1 MRPLAMILFVVCL
14 VQTTTVGQTIL
25 YHENFEDSSAT
36 WWNTVQKFKIVS
48 DGSNKILQGTGY
60 SYGMMGEQWY
70 DYRFVALVKLMSGS
84 LHLVYRRS
92 NSGRYA
98 LEVFQNLIALTR
110 NSSPANTRI
119 QLAQANFSIGYNAWH
134 LFKIEGI
141 GDLIRVYVDN
151 NLYIS
156 YKDPAPLLYGQIG
169 LEVLDNSTAY
179 FDDIIVETDKIIPE
193 QGTDWVRTGGPL
205 GGIGYDVRTDPTDPN
220 IIYVTDQW
228 AGVHKSYD
236 GARTWYPKNEG
247 ITSRFGPTADG
258 IPIFSL
264 TVDPNDPNIVW
275 CGTLG
280 MTGVYRSVDKGEHW
294 QLKINGIP
302 ATTRLTFRSF
312 TIQPGNSNVV
322 YCGAEWTLSG
332 NEIPVGQKSA
342 SRGKIYKTT
351 NAGDSWNEVLDSD
364 ALVRTIIVD
373 PANTDIVYA
382 ATGIFDRD
390 DVHEEG
396 IWKSTDA
403 GKTWFHIN
411 NGVTNLTVGHIE
423 MDPNNS
429 SILFASAGRL
439 GDFGGGP
446 DAQTG
451 EILRTT
457 NGGQLWTRQYGGYS
471 YLPFIYVE
479 IDETN
484 PNVVY
489 ASASDR
495 GFFKSTDK
503 GISWFQTTYN
513 PPYINPGH
521 IISIATCKSRP
532 NWLITNSYGGGVFV
546 SEDGAK
552 SWSAASKGYTGCEV
566 ADIAVASDDP
576 LKTVAVARSSVF
588 KSTDGGT
595 NWFGIGAMWMR
606 FNNVPSGPLEIRSVA
621 IHPLNS
627 NIMVSTDQAS
637 RIYKTTDGGGSW
649 RTVFQLPGDELR
661 TIVYAPSN
669 PNILYAGCTIFGGY
683 QIDRP
688 YPFDPSLPSYGV
700 LKSTDGGETWQYANN
715 GLESTTKDIN
725 HIAVH
730 PTNPDTVYLGEL
742 NSGVYKSV
750 DGGRSWFKSSTGIV
764 VPDVRAIAI
773 DYSNPSVVYA
783 GSQRGGIYK
792 STNSGQ
798 EWRPI
803 NYGMDPEAAIR
814 SIVVD
819 PTNSQTIYAGDWHSG
834 VYRSLDAGKS
844 WYRINAGLRTRA
856 VQKLSISKDG
866 NFLYAGTQGEGVYR
880 LVLNRARPRIQ
891 SVIPDTSRSIQIAKG
906 DSLLFTMNAIGL
918 NNDVIHYSWYLNYS
932 LIPNRDSPQFSLKT
946 DKLELGE
953 YQLKAVVADSFS
965 SSQAT
970 WQIKVSSLSSVE
982 GDGKDIPKEYQL
994 SQNYP
999 NPFNPSTTIG
1009 YSLPK
1014 AATVSL
1020 RIFNTLGQEVAVLV
1034 NEQKV
1039 AGYYEVQWNANVP
1052 SGMYFYRLSVVPS
1065 ARRDLV
1071 PTEGRNGQAGEFME
1085 TRKMVLLR

>member
-1 MRPLAMILFVVCL
+1 
-14 VQTTTVGQTIL
+14 
-25 YHENFEDSSAT
+25 
-36 WWNTVQKFKIVS
+36 
-48 DGSNKILQGTGY
+48 
-60 SYGMMGEQWY
+60 
-70 DYRFVALVKLMSGS
+70 
-84 LHLVYRRS
+84 
-92 NSGRYA
+92 
-98 LEVFQNLIALTR
+98 
-110 NSSPANTRI
+110 
-119 QLAQANFSIGYNAWH
+119 
-134 LFKIEGI
+134 
-141 GDLIRVYVDN
+141 
-151 NLYIS
+151 
-156 YKDPAPLLYGQIG
+156 
-169 LEVLDNSTAY
+169 
-179 FDDIIVETDKIIPE
+179 
-193 QGTDWVRTGGPL
+193 
-205 GGIGYDVRTDPTDPN
+205 
-220 IIYVTDQW
+220 
-228 AGVHKSYD
+228 
-236 GARTWYPKNEG
+236 
-247 ITSRFGPTADG
+247 
-258 IPIFSL
+258 
-264 TVDPNDPNIVW
+264 
-275 CGTLG
+275 
-280 MTGVYRSVDKGEHW
+280 
-294 QLKINGIP
+294 
-302 ATTRLTFRSF
+302 
-312 TIQPGNSNVV
+312 
-322 YCGAEWTLSG
+322 
-332 NEIPVGQKSA
+332 
-342 SRGKIYKTT
+342 
-351 NAGDSWNEVLDSD
+351 
-364 ALVRTIIVD
+364 
-373 PANTDIVYA
+373 
-382 ATGIFDRD
+382 
-390 DVHEEG
+390 
-396 IWKSTDA
+396 
-403 GKTWFHIN
+403 
-411 NGVTNLTVGHIE
+411 
-423 MDPNNS
+423 
-429 SILFASAGRL
+429 
-439 GDFGGGP
+439 
-446 DAQTG
+446 
-451 EILRTT
+451 
-457 NGGQLWTRQYGGYS
+457 
-471 YLPFIYVE
+471 
-479 IDETN
+479 
-484 PNVVY
+484 
-489 ASASDR
+489 
-495 GFFKSTDK
+495 
-503 GISWFQTTYN
+503 
-513 PPYINPGH
+513 
-521 IISIATCKSRP
+521 
-532 NWLITNSYGGGVFV
+532 
-546 SEDGAK
+546 
-552 SWSAASKGYTGCEV
+552 
-566 ADIAVASDDP
+566 
-576 LKTVAVARSSVF
+576 
-588 KSTDGGT
+588 
-595 NWFGIGAMWMR
+595 
-606 FNNVPSGPLEIRSVA
+606 
-621 IHPLNS
+621 
-627 NIMVSTDQAS
+627 
-637 RIYKTTDGGGSW
+637 
-649 RTVFQLPGDELR
+649 
-661 TIVYAPSN
+661 
-669 PNILYAGCTIFGGY
+669 LYAGCTIFGGY

>member
-1 MRPLAMILFVVCL
+1 MILFVVCL
-14 VQTTTVGQTIL
+14 VQATTVGQTIL
-25 YHENFEDSSAT
+25 YQENFEDTSAT

-48 DGSNKILQGTGY
+48 EGSNRILQGTGY
-60 SYGMMGEQWY
+60 TVVGLGERGD
-70 DYRFVALVKLMSGS
+70 DYRFSVLVKLMSGS
-84 LHLVYRRS
+84 LHLVYRQS

-98 LEVFQNLIALTR
+98 LEVFQNLITLTR
-110 NSSPANTRI
+110 NSWPENVRI
-119 QLAQANFSIGYNAWH
+119 QLAQANLSIGFNAWH
-134 LFKIEGI
+134 LFKIEGV
-141 GDLIRVYVDN
+141 GDLIKVYVDN
-151 NLYIS
+151 NLYIT
-156 YKDPAPLLYGQIG
+156 YKDPAPLLFGTIG

-179 FDDIIVETDKIIPE
+179 FDDIIVVTDKTIPK
-193 QGTDWVRTGGPL
+193 QGSDWVRTGGPL
-205 GGIGYDVRTDPTDPN
+205 GGIGYDVRIDPTDPN

-236 GARTWYPKNEG
+236 GAKTWYPKNEG
-247 ITSRFGPTADG
+247 ITSRFGSTGDA

-280 MTGVYRSVDKGEHW
+280 MTGVYRSIDKGEHW
-294 QLKINGIP
+294 QLKVNGIP
-302 ATTRLTFRSF
+302 STARLTFRSF
-312 TIQPGNSNVV
+312 TIQPGNSSVV
-322 YCGAEWTLSG
+322 YCGTEWTLSG
-332 NEIPVGQKSA
+332 NEIPAGQKSA

-351 NAGDSWNEVLDSD
+351 NGGDSWNEVLDSD
-364 ALVRTIIVD
+364 ALVRTIIID
-373 PANTDIVYA
+373 PTNTNIVYA

-411 NGVTNLTVGHIE
+411 NGVTNLTVGDIE
-423 MDPNNS
+423 MDPNS
-429 SILFASAGRL
+429 SSVLFASAGRL
-439 GDFGGGP
+439 NGFGGGS
-446 DAQTG
+446 DAETG

-457 NGGQLWTRQYGGYS
+457 NGGQSWTRQYGGYPS
-471 YLPFIYVE
+471 LPFIYVK
-479 IDETN
+479 IDDANT
-484 PNVVY
+484 NVVY

-503 GISWFQTTYN
+503 GTSWFQTTYN

-521 IISIATCKSRP
+521 IISIATCKSKP
-532 NWLITNSYGGGVFV
+532 NWLITNSYGGGVFI

-566 ADIAVASDDP
+566 TDIAVAYDDP

-588 KSTDGGT
+588 KSTDGGD
-595 NWFGIGAMWMR
+595 NWFGIGAMGMR
-606 FNNVPSGPLEIRSVA
+606 FNNVPNGPLEMRSVA

-627 NIMVSTDQAS
+627 NVMVSTDAGD
-637 RIYKTTDGGGSW
+637 RIFKTTDGGVNW
-649 RTVFQLPGDELR
+649 RTVFQLPGDEIR

-669 PNILYAGCTIFGGY
+669 PTILYAGCMIPGGY

-688 YPFDPSLPSYGV
+688 FPFDPTLPSSGV

-715 GLESTTKDIN
+715 GLESTTKNIN

-750 DGGRSWFKSSTGIV
+750 DGGRSWVKSSTGIT
-764 VPDVRAIAI
+764 VPDIRAVAI
-773 DYSNPSVVYA
+773 DYSNPRVVYA

-798 EWRPI
+798 DWQLI

-819 PTNSQTIYAGDWHSG
+819 PTNAQTVYAGDWVSG

-844 WYRINAGLRTRA
+844 WYHINAGLRTRA
-856 VQKLSISKDG
+856 VQKLAISKDG

-891 SVIPDTSRSIQIAKG
+891 SVIPDTSHLIQIAKG

-918 NNDVIHYSWYLNYS
+918 NSNDIHYSWYLNYS
-932 LIPNRDSPQFSLKT
+932 LIPNRDSPQFFLKT

-953 YQLKAVVADSFS
+953 HQVTVVVADSFS

-970 WQIKVSSLSSVE
+970 WRVKVVSLSPVE
-982 GDGKDIPKEYQL
+982 ANGRDIPREYQL
-994 SQNYP
+994 LQNYP
-999 NPFNPSTTIG
+999 NPFNPTTTIG
-1009 YSLPK
+1009 YAIPK
-1014 AATVSL
+1014 STAVTL

-1034 NEQKV
+1034 DEQKSP
-1039 AGYYEVQWNANVP
+1039 GYYQIQWNANVP
-1052 SGMYFYRLSVVPS
+1052 SGIYFYRL
-1065 ARRDLV
+1065 
-1071 PTEGRNGQAGEFME
+1071 QAEEYVE
-1085 TRKMVLLR
+1085 TRKMILLR

>member
-1 MRPLAMILFVVCL
+1 MRLLALTFLVVCL
-14 VQTTTVGQTIL
+14 VQTTTVAQTIL
-25 YHENFEDSSAT
+25 YHENFEDTSAT

-48 DGSNKILQGTGY
+48 EGSNRILQGTGY
-60 SYGMMGEQWY
+60 AVVSMGEKWD
-70 DYRFVALVKLMSGS
+70 DYRFTVLVKLMSGGV
-84 LHLVYRRS
+84 HLVCKQA

-98 LEVFQNLIALTR
+98 LEVFQNLITLTR
-110 NSSPANTRI
+110 TNWPENVRI
-119 QLAQANFSIGYNAWH
+119 PLAQANLLFGYNEWH

-141 GDLIRVYVDN
+141 GDLIKVYVDN
-151 NLYIS
+151 TLYIS
-156 YKDPAPLLYGQIG
+156 YKDPAPLLFGQIG
-169 LEVLDNSTAY
+169 LEVLDNSVAY
-179 FDDIIVETDKIIPE
+179 FDDIIVETDKIIPK

-205 GGIGYDVRTDPTDPN
+205 GGIGYDVRIDPTDPN

-247 ITSRFGPTADG
+247 ITSRFGSTGDG

-280 MTGVYRSVDKGEHW
+280 MTGVYRSTDKAEHW
-294 QLKINGIP
+294 QQKNNGIP
-302 ATTRLTFRSF
+302 STARLTFRSF

-322 YCGAEWTLSG
+322 YCGTEWALSG
-332 NEIPVGQKSA
+332 TEIPAGQKSA

-351 NAGDSWNEVLDSD
+351 NGGDSWNEVLDSD
-364 ALVRTIIVD
+364 ALVRTIIID
-373 PANTDIVYA
+373 PTNTDIVYA

-411 NGVTNLTVGHIE
+411 NGVTNFTVGHIE

-429 SILFASAGRL
+429 NILFAAAGRL
-439 GDFGGGP
+439 NGFGG
-446 DAQTG
+446 DSNAETG

-457 NGGQLWTRQYGGYS
+457 NGGQTWSRQYGGFS
-471 YLPFIYVE
+471 GLPFIYVE
-479 IDETN
+479 FDQAN

-503 GISWFQTTYN
+503 GITWFQTTYN

-521 IISIATCKSRP
+521 IISIATTKNKP
-532 NWLITNSYGGGVFV
+532 NWLITNSYGGGVFL

-566 ADIAVASDDP
+566 TDIAVAFDDP
-576 LKTVAVARSSVF
+576 LKTVAVARSSIF
-588 KSTDGGT
+588 KSTDGGN
-595 NWFGIGAMWMR
+595 NWFGIGAMGMR
-606 FNNVPSGPLEIRSVA
+606 FNNVPNGPLEMRSVA

-627 NIMVSTDQAS
+627 NIMVSTDAGD
-637 RIYKTTDGGGSW
+637 RIFKTTDGGGSW
-649 RTVFQLPGDELR
+649 RTVFQLPGDEIR

-669 PNILYAGCTIFGGY
+669 PTILYAGCMIPGGY

-688 YPFDPSLPSYGV
+688 FPFDPSLPSYGV

-715 GLESTTKDIN
+715 GLESTTKNIN

-750 DGGRSWFKSSTGIV
+750 DGGRSWFKNSTGIT

-773 DYSNPSVVYA
+773 DYSNPRVVYA

-792 STNSGQ
+792 STNNGQ
-798 EWRPI
+798 DWQLI

-814 SIVVD
+814 SIVID
-819 PTNSQTIYAGDWHSG
+819 PTNSQTIYAGDWLSG
-834 VYRSLDAGKS
+834 VYRSLDAGKT
-844 WYRINAGLRTRA
+844 WYHINGGLRTRA
-856 VQKLSISKDG
+856 VQKLAISKDG

-906 DSLLFTMNAIGL
+906 DSVLFTMTAIGL

-932 LIPNRDSPQFSLKT
+932 LIPNRDSPLFFLKT

-953 YQLKAVVADSFS
+953 HQLTVVVADSFS

-970 WQIKVSSLSSVE
+970 WHVKIVSLSSVE
-982 GDGKDIPKEYQL
+982 KDGKGIPKEYQL
-994 SQNYP
+994 FQNYP
-999 NPFNPSTTIG
+999 NPFNPATTIHFT
-1009 YSLPK
+1009 LPK
-1014 AATVSL
+1014 AGLV
-1020 RIFNTLGQEVAVLV
+1020 TLKVFDLLGREVASLISQ
-1034 NEQKV
+1034 ELV
-1039 AGYYEVQWNANVP
+1039 AGYFSVRWQASVP
-1052 SGMYFYRLSVVPS
+1052 SGTYVYRL
-1065 ARRDLV
+1065 
-1071 PTEGRNGQAGEFME
+1071 QAGEYVE
-1085 TRKMVLLR
+1085 SRKMIVLR